1 MFMTLFIITI
11 SHHDFLHTYNYQ
23 TFCHKKK
30 KKDSY
35 PLRFIIILLKFQNYG
50 TLVLEYGF
58 VIGLITL
65 PFLCISAQPFKY
77 DSL

>member
-1 MFMTLFIITI
+1 MIFFILIIIKRFVT
-11 SHHDFLHTYNYQ
+11 
-23 TFCHKKK
+23 KK